1 MSTQWS
7 RLQAVQARAEACT
20 LLWCLPGA
28 PLPVGDVQPPAQGP
42 WPACGLAVGRPLP
55 QSSPRGP
62 ALTGW
67 PGRQQPSEESPAGKA
82 TELGASLPGRG
93 QPPWKGPASLEGA
106 SLPGKD
112 LPPGRDLPESLHLLV
127 RPAGAS
133 SHALPRLGAGSWVQ
147 RAWQAVTSRA
157 TAGLFLRRCGGA
169 PGTGVPASSGP
180 GGLGPCLC
188 CCHLQFCPGSP

>member
-1 MSTQWS
+1 MHTAVVSSWGSPPCWGCAAPSAGTLAGLWPGCGSASPPVVSARPSTDW
-7 RLQAVQARAEACT
+7 LARSAA
-20 LLWCLPGA
+20 
-28 PLPVGDVQPPAQGP
+28 
-42 WPACGLAVGRPLP
+42 AVGGEPCWEGYR
-55 QSSPRGP
+55 
-62 ALTGW
+62 A
-67 PGRQQPSEESPAGKA
+67 
-82 TELGASLPGRG
+82 RG
-93 QPPWKGPASLEGA
+93 QPPWKGPASLEGTSLLGRDPASLGGA